1 MINLAQ
7 YGYTPFFMS
16 QVKDNAEDN
25 IVPARVIAV
34 HRAFYKV
41 VSANGETGARLG
53 GSFRHEITD
62 AAGVPVVGDFVTLRH
77 NASGDSTITAVLE
90 RKSKFSRPDYAG
102 HSAEYAKT
110 ILEQVIA
117 ANFDYVFI
125 MVSLNHDFNVNRIA
139 RYLAA
144 AKESGSIPVVILT
157 KADLTE
163 DYSEQLRAAESVAAG
178 IDIVVV
184 SAHTGYGID
193 RLAEYVKQGRTFVF
207 LGSSGVGKSSLVN
220 SLAGEEIMTVSG
232 IREDDSKGRH
242 TTTHRQ
248 LVLLKNGAMIIDTPG
263 IREIGMWNAEEG
275 LKETFSDVEQLLGTC
290 RFSDCTHGSEPG
302 CAILAAIE
310 QGVLDEDR
318 WNQYLNL
325 KKENRFVEN
334 KSAYLNEKKTFFKK
348 IKMEMREQ
356 YRKGEKKGK
365 K

>member
-1 MINLAQ
+1 MVNLTQ

-16 QVKDNAEDN
+16 QIHNNEEGN
-25 IVPARVIAV
+25 LVPARIIAV
-34 HRAFYKV
+34 HRNFYRA
-41 VSANGETGARLG
+41 VSSHGETGARLA

-62 AAGVPVVGDFVTLRH
+62 SAGFPAVGDFVVLRH
-77 NASGDSTITAVLE
+77 NASGDSIITAVLE

-102 HSAEYAKT
+102 HSAAYAKT
-110 ILEQVIA
+110 VLEQVIA

-125 MVSLNHDFNVNRIA
+125 ILSLNHDFNVRRIA
-139 RYLAA
+139 RYVAA
-144 AKESGSIPVVILT
+144 AKESGGIPVVILT
-157 KADLTE
+157 KADLTD
-163 DYSEQLRAAESVAAG
+163 DYSSQIQAAKNAAAG
-178 IDIVVV
+178 IDVIAV
-184 SAHTGYGID
+184 SVYTGHGLEKI
-193 RLAEYVKQGRTFVF
+193 REYMKPGNTFVF
-207 LGSSGVGKSSLVN
+207 LGSSGVGKSSLAN
-220 SLAGEEIMTVSG
+220 ALAGEEIMTVSG

-248 LVLLKNGAMIIDTPG
+248 LILLKNGAMIIDTPG

-275 LKETFSDVEQLLGTC
+275 LKETFSDIEQLLGTC

-310 QGVLDEDR
+310 QGILDEDR

-325 KKENRFVEN
+325 KKENRFVED
-334 KSAYLNEKKTFFKK
+334 KSAYLNEKKAFFKK

-365 K
+365 R